1 MNREWL
7 LQMGHTNIRD
17 PYIRDC
23 EPASVLQNSQFKIHD
38 SRFAI
43 VIQGSSS
50 QKAVL
55 PTVKSW
61 ASAKHRFVRQTKT
74 LRASKLTPARKI
86 T

>member
-1 MNREWL
+1 MIREWL

-43 VIQGSSS
+43 DCDSGIIKPKGGAANS
-50 QKAVL
+50 QELGFCQAPVC
-55 PTVKSW
+55 SANENA
-61 ASAKHRFVRQTKT
+61 AS
-74 LRASKLTPARKI
+74 I
-86 T
+86 